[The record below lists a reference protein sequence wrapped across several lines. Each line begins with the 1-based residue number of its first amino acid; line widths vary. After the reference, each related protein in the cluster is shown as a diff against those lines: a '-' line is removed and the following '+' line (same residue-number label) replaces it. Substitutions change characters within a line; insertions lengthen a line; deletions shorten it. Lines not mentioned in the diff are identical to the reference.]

1 MWECVP
7 STMSRTG
14 AATKPGAAI
23 PADPVESLPAS
34 CFILR
39 TNGHACCMTKLL
51 TDNRV
56 VVVLFIVLAF
66 LNAFAIQGG
75 WYHA

>member
-1 MWECVP
+1 
-7 STMSRTG
+7 
-14 AATKPGAAI
+14 
-23 PADPVESLPAS
+23 
-34 CFILR
+34 
-39 TNGHACCMTKLL
+39 MTKLL